1 MLLQYK
7 YDCLHFD
14 WLGKESYIAY
24 KFLQK
29 SNDMKNFDQVFA
41 YKFLQKS
48 KRKYQMKIYIIMN
61 LMLFFLKRGT

>member
-14 WLGKESYIAY
+14 WLGKEAYIAY
-24 KFLQK
+24 TFLQK